1 MFEVSW
7 GELMVVTGLGFAL
20 IGKKDLPRAAGWF
33 GNRMGRVVGLLQG
46 ARSRAEQFAQ
56 QTELKQLHDEFKTG
70 LRELN
75 VVKSEMSSTMSAR
88 GMNIGMGSGGGGS
101 RTTLIKP
108 VQLTHE
114 LHSQRPPV
122 TQNSTTGTISPSPS
136 TSALPLSMS
145 SQPSGNQLST
155 TTTRELAPEYQTIG
169 AIAEDEWEKQGMG
182 FRSRAE
188 RGVGLGY
195 SDQDANNPLNSGSS
209 ILAHIYKQNLIYDQY
224 NRVTQLQAT
233 SKQPQHEQQQ
243 QQLLPDATD
252 PLKSDQTKVVAS
264 NDNQGKDQS

>member
-20 IGKKDLPRAAGWF
+20 IGKKDLPRAAGWL
-33 GNRMGRVVGLLQG
+33 GNRVGRVVGLLQG
-46 ARSRAEQFAQ
+46 ARARAEQFAQ

-75 VVKSEMSSTMSAR
+75 VVQSEMSSTMSAR
-88 GMNIGMGSGGGGS
+88 GMGGS
-101 RTTLIKP
+101 RVQP

-114 LHSQRPPV
+114 LHSQRPV
-122 TQNSTTGTISPSPS
+122 SGISTGIVPTSSP
-136 TSALPLSMS
+136 TSALPWPRIP
-145 SQPSGNQLST
+145 QPSGSTPSTVTNMTTTST
-155 TTTRELAPEYQTIG
+155 TTRQLAPEYQTIG

-195 SDQDANNPLNSGSS
+195 TDQDANNPLNSGSS

-224 NRVTQLQAT
+224 DRVTQHQAT
-233 SKQPQHEQQQ
+233 ALQQQQQ
-243 QQLLPDATD
+243 QQLSQDATD
-252 PLKSDQTKVVAS
+252 PAESDPAKVAS
-264 NDNQGKDQS
+264 NGNHGKDQSE